1 MIRTTNLNQSTYL
14 KKQMVNEKEIRTEK
28 IVSIQLPN
36 FSIVTLIKL
45 KSIKDNLKKK
55 KKNVTLFLQPKIVY
69 L

>member
-14 KKQMVNEKEIRTEK
+14 KEQMVNEKEIRTEK